1 MTKLPG
7 SGLSL
12 GIDIGGTKTHAILLD
27 AAGSRLA
34 ESVRPSLTGPDGVVA
49 TAIAVVNDCL
59 DKSGTAGHEISIG
72 IGIPGQVDPA
82 AGIVRTAVN
91 LGISELD
98 LGPRLSAIL
107 GLPVTV
113 DNDVKAAALG
123 AANHLGLSGGDLA
136 YLNFGTGVAAAA
148 VVNGRLVRGH
158 GNLAGEIGHI
168 PVDPRGD
175 RCHCG
180 QRGCLEA
187 MAGGGRIAARLS
199 RLGTGLTLGTLV
211 AAAEAG
217 DASAMAEADRLCT
230 GIALAVQLVVLTQGS
245 ERVVLGGGVIHTAP
259 GLVPRVQRILA
270 GRASESDFLASLE
283 LADRITVIQ
292 SDYPVAAVGAALVGL
307 SRTRALHLAPI
318 G

>member
-1 MTKLPG
+1 MTKPG

-27 AAGSRLA
+27 AAGNRLA
-34 ESVRPSLTGPDGVVA
+34 ESVRPSRTGPDGVVA
-49 TAIAVVNDCL
+49 NGIAVVADCL
-59 DKSGTAGHEISIG
+59 DQSGKAGREISIG

-82 AGIVRTAVN
+82 TGIVRTAVN
-91 LGISELD
+91 LGINELD

-113 DNDVKAAALG
+113 ENDVKAAALG
-123 AANHLGLSGGDLA
+123 AANHLGLAGGDLA

-148 VVNGRLVRGH
+148 VVSGRLVRGH

-168 PVDPRGD
+168 PVDPHGD

-180 QRGCLEA
+180 QRGCLEV

-199 RLGTGLTLGTLV
+199 RLGTRLTLGTLV
-211 AAAEAG
+211 AAAGAG
-217 DASAMAEADRLCT
+217 DASATIEVDRLCT

-259 GLVPRVQRILA
+259 GLVPRVQQILA
-270 GRASESDFLASLE
+270 ERASESDFLASLE
-283 LADRITVIQ
+283 LADRITVIP

>member
-1 MTKLPG
+1 MTKLSG

-12 GIDIGGTKTHAILLD
+12 GIDIGGTKTHGILLD
-27 AAGSRLA
+27 AAGNRLA
-34 ESVRPSLTGPDGVVA
+34 ESVRPTLTGADGVVA
-49 TAIAVVNDCL
+49 TAIAVVTDCL
-59 DKSGTAGHEISIG
+59 EQGGANGRAVTIG

-82 AGIVRTAVN
+82 AGLVRTAVN

-98 LGPRLSAIL
+98 LGPRLSAAL

-123 AANHLGLSGGDLA
+123 AANHLGLAGGDLA

-148 VVNGRLVRGH
+148 VVNGRLVRGF

-168 PVDPRGD
+168 PVDPLGE

-180 QRGCLEA
+180 QRGCLEVT
-187 MAGGGRIAARLS
+187 AGGGRIAARLS
-199 RLGTGLTLGTLV
+199 ALGTGLTLATLV
-211 AAAEAG
+211 RAAADGDPDAG
-217 DASAMAEADRLCT
+217 TEVDRLCT

-259 GLVPRVQRILA
+259 DLVPRVQQILTERA
-270 GRASESDFLASLE
+270 AASEFLASLE
-283 LADRITVIQ
+283 LADRITVIP

-307 SRTRALHLAPI
+307 RHGLARQLAPI
-318 G
+318 S

>member
-1 MTKLPG
+1 MTKPPA

-12 GIDIGGTKTHAILLD
+12 GIDIGGSKTHGILLGAD
-27 AAGSRLA
+27 GVRLA
-34 ESVRPSLTGPDGVVA
+34 EAVRPTRTGPEGVVA
-49 TAIAVVNDCL
+49 TAIAVVTECL
-59 DKSGTAGHEISIG
+59 DQSPAPGSVVSIG
-72 IGIPGQVDPA
+72 IGIPGQVDPTT
-82 AGIVRTAVN
+82 GQVRTAVN

-98 LGPRLSAIL
+98 LGPRLTAAL

-123 AANHLGLSGGDLA
+123 AANHLGLAGGDLA

-148 VVNGRLVRGH
+148 VVHGRLVRGH

-168 PVDPRGD
+168 PVDPQGE

-180 QRGCLEA
+180 QRGCLEVL
-187 MAGGGRIAARLS
+187 AGGGRIAARLAG
-199 RLGTGLTLGTLV
+199 LGTGLTLGTLLQ
-211 AAAEAG
+211 AADAG
-217 DASAMAEADRLCT
+217 DAGAVAESDRLCT

-259 GLVPRVQRILA
+259 GLVPRVRQVLA
-270 GRASESDFLASLE
+270 ARAAESEFLASLH
-283 LADRITVIQ
+283 LADRITVIPV
-292 SDYPVAAVGAALVGL
+292 DYPVAAIGAALVGL
-307 SRTRALHLAPI
+307 RHTRAKQLAPI